1 MGWPR
6 VVEGLA
12 AQMDS
17 GHEGSVNSIVVV
29 DQYLKIYL
37 PFVIDIGRCKYLQAR
52 AVGGEVNGGEEVVYG
67 LTYSVVQATLAG
79 NVSPLPHSL
88 FQIHTGNLNYM
99 LMQVEIFIRG
109 QLNFNWTF
117 KME

>member
-29 DQYLKIYL
+29 EQCLKIYL
-37 PFVIDIGRCKYLQAR
+37 PFVIDIGRCRYLQAR
-52 AVGGEVNGGEEVVYG
+52 AVGGEVNGGKEVVYA
-67 LTYSVVQATLAG
+67 LMYSVVQATLAG
-79 NVSPLPHSL
+79 NVSPQPHSL
-88 FQIHTGNLNYM
+88 FQIHTGYLNYM
-99 LMQVEIFIRG
+99 VMQVGNFIAG
-109 QLNFNWTF
+109 QLDFN
-117 KME
+117 